1 MDNSEAQKKERGKE
15 VKKRIIALSLVLA
28 MSASLTFPVAAARKD
43 EVQAEKAATE
53 SKLSAAESKADEL
66 ESEKNAL
73 LGEIDSLD
81 QSLVQTMAQIEILN
95 GEISDKESAIEDTK
109 QKLEDAQAEKDKQYA
124 SMKKRIQYLYENGGS
139 NAWAQMI
146 LESGSITDMFD
157 KAEYTEKMYQYDR
170 DELQKMKDVVTEV
183 TQLGEQLTQEKAE
196 LEDISTVCKECGLY
210 LFLDGAR
217 MGYGLM
223 APGTDVTLPDIAKC
237 CDVFYI
243 GGTKVGALFG
253 EAVVITNPCLKQ
265 DFRYCIKQKG
275 GMLAKGRLLGVQFL
289 ELFKDGLYFEISKH
303 AIDMAMLLKDGLKEK
318 GYEFFMD
325 SNTNQQ
331 FIIVEDAKLQEI
343 RQKYGVTYQERYD
356 ETHSVIRL
364 CTSWATKEENVKA
377 FLQDM

>member
-1 MDNSEAQKKERGKE
+1 MLYFENDYCEGAHEAILKRLMETNMEKVPGYGQDPFCDQAKEKIKE
-15 VKKRIIALSLVLA
+15 ACGCPDGEVYFLVGGTQTNAVVIASVLNRQEG
-28 MSASLTFPVAAARKD
+28 V
-43 EVQAEKAATE
+43 
-53 SKLSAAESKADEL
+53 LSAVTGHVNAHEAGAIEFTGHKVLPLPQDNGKISAADLKDYLQTYYADGSYDHMVFPGMVYISHPTEVGTLYTKNEL
-66 ESEKNAL
+66 EN
-73 LGEIDSLD
+73 
-81 QSLVQTMAQIEILN
+81 
-95 GEISDKESAIEDTK
+95 
-109 QKLEDAQAEKDKQYA
+109 
-124 SMKKRIQYLYENGGS
+124 
-139 NAWAQMI
+139 
-146 LESGSITDMFD
+146 
-157 KAEYTEKMYQYDR
+157 
-170 DELQKMKDVVTEV
+170 
-183 TQLGEQLTQEKAE
+183 
-196 LEDISTVCKECGLY
+196 ISTVCKECGLY

-223 APGTDVTLPDIAKC
+223 APGTDVTLSDIAKC

-325 SNTNQQ
+325 SDTNQQ